1 MRKASFH
8 SRDEGDATRQA
19 CDIRAKRGRAFILS
33 SIAGGTSVAKAAN
46 TVRTNQKH
54 SRAWSRWNKY
64 LQHGGIRFDPF
75 LQNPHSRR
83 GIETRYFILGFAF
96 VLRYDWFGT
105 NRGKQLTAGVVRQYI
120 GSVCQTFVRRG
131 LADPSRLQSGDLR
144 PEFKEFFRACEK
156 VDPAPN
162 RKSGLQTKVFRKIRA
177 PRSNP
182 ILHAIGELVNGA
194 VHFAMRACEYTLSAD
209 PAPLTMLLTIRDIVF
224 LKNGRPTTNRAE
236 ADHVMITFRM
246 QKNGEKEESIVRKRS
261 AVSPEFCPVQIWAGI
276 VDRILSYPGTT
287 LDSPVNTVQFN
298 DGSLGSITS
307 AAVSAR
313 LKAVV
318 HKLDTTFPL
327 EKVTAHSIRAT
338 YATML
343 FRQGASLETV
353 KLLGRW
359 KSDSAFLLYIRQNSL
374 MVDVSEAL
382 QACDTLNY
390 IPVNN

>member
-1 MRKASFH
+1 
-8 SRDEGDATRQA
+8 
-19 CDIRAKRGRAFILS
+19 
-33 SIAGGTSVAKAAN
+33 
-46 TVRTNQKH
+46 
-54 SRAWSRWNKY
+54 
-64 LQHGGIRFDPF
+64 
-75 LQNPHSRR
+75 
-83 GIETRYFILGFAF
+83 
-96 VLRYDWFGT
+96 
-105 NRGKQLTAGVVRQYI
+105 
-120 GSVCQTFVRRG
+120 
-131 LADPSRLQSGDLR
+131 
-144 PEFKEFFRACEK
+144 
-156 VDPAPN
+156 
-162 RKSGLQTKVFRKIRA
+162 
-177 PRSNP
+177 
-182 ILHAIGELVNGA
+182 
-194 VHFAMRACEYTLSAD
+194 MRACEYTLSAD